1 MKVTVKLL
9 CLGFLFLTACS
20 GGDGGDGGDGGN
32 TPTPTPNPE
41 PKAATLIFPDNNS
54 TCVEGVIVSEANNRI
69 TFQWSEAENANSY
82 TLTIRNLN
90 TGTELNQ
97 AANTNQAAVTLQ
109 RGTPYQWFVV
119 SKAQG
124 STATATSSTW
134 KFFNAGDGIS
144 NYAPFPAEAVAP
156 ARGAQIPT
164 AETVTL
170 QWNADDVDDDITGFD
185 IYVDT
190 SSDFTAAPTSTE
202 ENTLDITVASGQTYF
217 WKVITFDSA
226 GNNSQSEIFEFS
238 VK

>member
-9 CLGFLFLTACS
+9 YLGFLFLTAC
-20 GGDGGDGGDGGN
+20 GGDGGEDGDGGS

-54 TCVEGVIVSEANNRI
+54 TCVEGIVLSLDNNRI
-69 TFQWSEAENANSY
+69 TFQWSEAENADSY
-82 TLTIRNLN
+82 TLTIRNITN
-90 TGTELNQ
+90 GTELNKESK
-97 AANTNQAAVTLQ
+97 TNEAAVLLD

-119 SKAQG
+119 SK
-124 STATATSSTW
+124 SSSTTATATSATW
-134 KFFNAGDGIS
+134 KFFNAGDGII

-156 ARGAQIPT
+156 ARGEQIQS
-164 AETVTL
+164 AGTVTL
-170 QWNADDVDDDITGFD
+170 EWAADDVDDDITGFD

>member
-1 MKVTVKLL
+1 MKVTAQILS
-9 CLGFLFLTACS
+9 LGFLLLTACG
-20 GGDGGDGGDGGN
+20 GGDGGDGGDGGS

-54 TCVEGVIVSEANNRI
+54 TCIEGTIVSDDKNRI

-82 TLTIRNLN
+82 TLTVRNLN
-90 TGTELNQ
+90 SGAELNQ
-97 AANTNQAAVTLQ
+97 AANTNQAAVTLD

-124 STATATSSTW
+124 TTATATSSTW
-134 KFFNAGDGIS
+134 KFFNAGEGIA
-144 NYAPFPAEAVAP
+144 NYAPFPAEAVFP
-156 ARGAQIPT
+156 SRGAQVSA
-164 AETVTL
+164 AESITL
-170 QWNADDVDDDITGFD
+170 QWAADDVDEDISGFE

-217 WKVITFDSA
+217 WKVITFDAA
-226 GNNSQSEIFEFS
+226 GNNSQSEIFEFR
-238 VK
+238 VE